1 MKTILTVVMTFTALS
16 AFANIERPSL
26 PFEKKALC
34 KAIDTALEEEAADMA
49 VDIKGCEKAKMKTLG
64 HYVYGTI
71 VKGTVPFNSPNRSF
85 KMSCQ
90 GVLAD
95 GKVSSKSIKCN

>member
-1 MKTILTVVMTFTALS
+1 MKTILTVVMIFSAVS

-49 VDIKGCEKAKMKTLG
+49 VDLKSCEKAKMTTLG
-64 HYVYGTI
+64 HYVYGT
-71 VKGTVPFNSPNRSF
+71 VVRGTIPFNSPNRKF
-85 KMSCQ
+85 KMNCQ

-95 GKVSSKSIKCN
+95 GKISSTSIKCN

>member
-16 AFANIERPSL
+16 AFANIERPSF
-26 PFEKKALC
+26 PREKQALC
-34 KAIDTALEEEAADMA
+34 KAVDKALEEEAADMA
-49 VDIKGCEKAKMKTLG
+49 VDMKACEKAAMKTTG

-71 VKGTVPFNSPNRSF
+71 VRGTVPFNSPNRKF
-85 KMSCQ
+85 KMNCQ

-95 GKVSSKSIKCN
+95 GTISSKSIKCK

>member
-26 PFEKKALC
+26 PGEKKALC
-34 KAIDTALEEEAADMA
+34 KAIDTALEEEQADMA
-49 VDIKGCEKAKMKTLG
+49 VDLKGCEKAKMKTLG
-64 HYVYGTI
+64 HYVYGTL
-71 VKGTVPFNSPNRSF
+71 VKGTIPFNSPNRKF
-85 KMSCQ
+85 KMVCQ

-95 GKVSSKSIKCN
+95 GNISSKTIKCN